1 MRVPR
6 GASGVNAEG
15 ARGAAGEGWYASR
28 VMADLS
34 GQGPPV
40 ELSAEETQVMLGRYA
55 GASLAEL
62 AASIGLPIERVR
74 SIALRLSRLGLIDPE
89 EGEEEAAPA
98 PEKEPA
104 PRRSFTPQPGRAPDE
119 APPPPP
125 EPRQEEE
132 EAEVDPAP
140 EKPEET
146 REYRK
151 LFEMELRPLSIDE
164 RAALAKVTT
173 GARLFA
179 LCFDPDPGVIA
190 ALLDN
195 AATTLEHA
203 RLAAFHHRDSRGLE
217 ELMARAALAADAQ
230 VSRRLIHNPATTE
243 AMLRRLLGNKRL
255 LEVYRLLL
263 DRDLPERS
271 RLAVRTLFR
280 ARYAR
285 ASPEERVELVWTTEG
300 RVLALIPDLTFDG
313 RTTQILC
320 TKSFVSVML
329 IQSLARF
336 SAAPPALLAHLLR
349 QPMVKRQVH
358 LKNQLL
364 KHPNTPS
371 DAKRKA

>member
-1 MRVPR
+1 
-6 GASGVNAEG
+6 
-15 ARGAAGEGWYASR
+15 
-28 VMADLS
+28 
-34 GQGPPV
+34 
-40 ELSAEETQVMLGRYA
+40 MLGRYA
-55 GASLAEL
+55 GASCAEL
-62 AASIGLPIERVR
+62 AASIGLPITAVR
-74 SIALRLSRLGLIDPE
+74 RIAARLARLGLIDAEAEDLAE
-89 EGEEEAAPA
+89 EEMEAAPVVRSA
-98 PEKEPA
+98 PA
-104 PRRSFTPQPGRAPDE
+104 PRRSITPVRAVDPE
-119 APPPPP
+119 PAPP
-125 EPRQEEE
+125 EEIACAPAI
-132 EAEVDPAP
+132 EAEVDPSP
-140 EKPEET
+140 ERPEET

-151 LFEMELRPLSIDE
+151 LFEAELRPLSIDE
-164 RAALAKVTT
+164 RVALAKTAT

-179 LCFDPDPGVIA
+179 LCFDPDAGVIE

-195 AATTLEHA
+195 VATTLEHA

-217 ELMARAALAADAQ
+217 SILSRASLAIDPQ
-230 VSRRLIHNPATTE
+230 VNRRLIHNPATSE

-271 RLAVRTLFR
+271 RLAVRTIFR
-280 ARYAR
+280 AKYAR
-285 ASPEERVELVWTTEG
+285 AAPEERVELVWATEG
-300 RVLALIPDLTFDG
+300 RVLALVPDLTFDG

-329 IQSLARF
+329 IQSLSRF

-358 LKNQLL
+358 LKNQIL

>member
-1 MRVPR
+1 
-6 GASGVNAEG
+6 
-15 ARGAAGEGWYASR
+15 
-28 VMADLS
+28 
-34 GQGPPV
+34 
-40 ELSAEETQVMLGRYA
+40 MLGRYA

-62 AASIGLPIERVR
+62 ALSIGLPVAEVR
-74 SIALRLSRLGLIDPE
+74 SIAARLARLGLIDPE
-89 EGEEEAAPA
+89 DDEPEPAPA
-98 PEKEPA
+98 PPPAASAAEPPPRRSLTPLPSSPSRSEPA
-104 PRRSFTPQPGRAPDE
+104 PRLEPTEDAE
-119 APPPPP
+119 ALAA
-125 EPRQEEE
+125 EASAGASE
-132 EAEVDPAP
+132 EAELPRENA
-140 EKPEET
+140 EET

-151 LFEMELRPLSIDE
+151 LFETELRPLSVDE
-164 RAALAKVTT
+164 RVSLAKRCT

-190 ALLDN
+190 ALLEND
-195 AATTLEHA
+195 AATLEHA
-203 RLAAFHHRDSRGLE
+203 RLVAFHHRDSRGLD
-217 ELMARAALAADAQ
+217 ELLCRASLAADAQ
-230 VSRRLIHNPATTE
+230 VNRRLIHNPATTE

-255 LEVYRLLL
+255 LEVYRLLV

-280 ARYAR
+280 AKYAR
-285 ASPEERVELVWTTEG
+285 SSPEERVELVWSTEG
-300 RVLALIPDLTFDG
+300 RVLALVPDLTFDG

-371 DAKRKA
+371 DAKRRS

>member
-1 MRVPR
+1 MW
-6 GASGVNAEG
+6 GVNAEG
-15 ARGAAGEGWYASR
+15 ARGAAGEGWYASPA
-28 VMADLS
+28 MADLS

-74 SIALRLSRLGLIDPE
+74 SIAVRLSRLGLIDPE
-89 EGEEEAAPA
+89 EGEEEPAPA

-104 PRRSFTPQPGRAPDE
+104 PRRSFTPQPARAHTHEEPP
-119 APPPPP
+119 APLP
-125 EPRQEEE
+125 EPMPEE

-164 RAALAKVTT
+164 RAALAKTVT

-271 RLAVRTLFR
+271 RVAVRTLFR

-285 ASPEERVELVWTTEG
+285 ASPEERVELVWATEG
-300 RVLALIPDLTFDG
+300 RVLALVPDLTFDG

>member
-1 MRVPR
+1 V
-6 GASGVNAEG
+6 SGVNAEG

-28 VMADLS
+28 AMADLS

-62 AASIGLPIERVR
+62 AASIGLPVERVR
-74 SIALRLSRLGLIDPE
+74 SIAVRLARLGLIDPE
-89 EGEEEAAPA
+89 EGDEEPAPA
-98 PEKEPA
+98 PEREPA
-104 PRRSFTPQPGRAPDE
+104 PRRSFTPQPARAHE
-119 APPPPP
+119 EQPPPLP
-125 EPRQEEE
+125 EPMPEE

-151 LFEMELRPLSIDE
+151 LFETELRPLSIDE
-164 RAALAKVTT
+164 RAALAKTAT

-179 LCFDPDPGVIA
+179 LCFDPDPGVLA
-190 ALLDN
+190 ALLEN

-217 ELMARAALAADAQ
+217 ELLARAALAADAQ

-285 ASPEERVELVWTTEG
+285 AAPEERVELVWATEG
-300 RVLALIPDLTFDG
+300 RVLALVPDLTFDG